1 MGRHKKVDAEVL
13 EKPAPKELDL
23 TAYFEFAEKWHTG
36 QTYGNDPYIRHLKDV
51 VEVLKSWG
59 FTNDEPTLIVGILH
73 DILEDT
79 KATKEDLLQVYNSYV
94 VYNAVRLVTDPDG
107 VNRAARKQ
115 ALYAQYEDQ
124 SSTAMSVLIA
134 ARVKLADRFCNHR
147 ETINTN
153 DRGKME
159 MYCKEF
165 SEFLRVFTKYSGI
178 EPWLKIA
185 WRDLFGQYDTMMKQL
200 SVKDF

>member
-1 MGRHKKVDAEVL
+1 MGRPRKVDAEVL
-13 EKPAPKELDL
+13 EKPASKELDL
-23 TAYFEFAEKWHTG
+23 STYFEFAEKWHAG
-36 QTYGNDPYIRHLKDV
+36 QTYGNDSYVRHLKDV

-59 FTNDEPTLIVGILH
+59 FANDEPTLIAGIFH

-134 ARVKLADRFCNHR
+134 ARVKLADRYCNHR
-147 ETINTN
+147 ETINTK
-153 DRGKME
+153 DRDKME
-159 MYCKEF
+159 MYVKEF
-165 SEFLRVFTKYSGI
+165 PEFLRVFTKYSGI

-185 WRDLFGQYDTMMKQL
+185 WRDLFEQYVTMKTYLMKEL
-200 SVKDF
+200 Y